1 MKERAPGE
9 RTGTGYPPMIAA
21 EKVTTN
27 AETCKSGTHRHL
39 NWVEIDS
46 ERLMHNLRLFRRL
59 VGNERKLLVVV
70 KSNAYG
76 HGILE
81 VSEISVQGGADWLGV
96 YSLEEGLELRS
107 HGLRCPI
114 LVMGYIPSANLGS
127 AIDSGLTMG
136 VSSLDVLKAL
146 KEKTG
151 ASGLKARVH
160 LKLET
165 GLNRLGLNGKELNEA
180 FAILGESP
188 GISVEG
194 LYTHFANIEDTLC
207 HDFAQQQLATF
218 KKLSQEITVR
228 LGGAP
233 LIRHSACTAAALLF
247 PDTYFEMVRAGIG
260 AYGMWPSKETLIT
273 ALETQ
278 KHLLEL
284 QPVITWKSRIAQ
296 VKRVKPGDTIGYGRS
311 YRVTRPARIAVI
323 PTGYADGYDRAL
335 SNRGY
340 VLIDGKEAPVLGRIC
355 MNVFMVDITHIPKAS
370 LEDEVVLLGRQGDGT
385 ISADTLAELI
395 GTINYEVT
403 TRINP
408 LLPRVVTQV
417 HDR

>member
-1 MKERAPGE
+1 MPATENAKRVVE
-9 RTGTGYPPMIAA
+9 TLHS
-21 EKVTTN
+21 TTHN
-27 AETCKSGTHRHL
+27 HL
-39 NWVEIDS
+39 NWVEIDRQS
-46 ERLMHNLRLFRRL
+46 LLHNLRLFRRL
-59 VGNERKLLVVV
+59 VGKERKLLVVV

-76 HGILE
+76 HGMCE
-81 VSEISVQGGADWLGV
+81 VSEISLRGGADWLGV
-96 YSLEEGLELRS
+96 YALEEGLTLRE
-107 HGLRCPI
+107 HGFTCPI
-114 LVMGYIPSANLGS
+114 LVMGYISFPNLS
-127 AIDSGLTMG
+127 LAIEHDLTMG
-136 VSSLDVLKAL
+136 ISSLDTLKAL
-146 KEKTG
+146 GELTKAG
-151 ASGLKARVH
+151 DLKARVH

-165 GLNRLGLNGKELNEA
+165 GLNRLGLQEKELSEA
-180 FAILGESP
+180 FTILNESP
-188 GISVEG
+188 AIAVEG

-207 HDFAQQQLATF
+207 HDFAQKQLATF
-218 KKLSQEITVR
+218 KKLSSRIISRIGSAHVM
-228 LGGAP
+228 
-233 LIRHSACTAAALLF
+233 RHSACTAATLLF
-247 PDTYFEMVRAGIG
+247 PDTYFELVRAGIG
-260 AYGMWPSKETLIT
+260 TYGMWPSKETLIT

-284 QPVITWKSRIAQ
+284 RPIITWKSRIAQ

-355 MNVFMVDITHIPKAS
+355 MNMFMVDVTHIPNAS
-370 LEDEVVLLGRQGDGT
+370 LEDEVVLLGRQGKEI

-403 TRINP
+403 ARINP

-417 HDR
+417 QQQ

>member
-1 MKERAPGE
+1 MMPATENV
-9 RTGTGYPPMIAA
+9 
-21 EKVTTN
+21 EKTY
-27 AETCKSGTHRHL
+27 ETPYSKTHCHL
-39 NWVEIDS
+39 NWIEIDRQS
-46 ERLMHNLRLFRRL
+46 LTHNLQLFRRL
-59 VGNERKLLVVV
+59 VGKERKLLVVV

-76 HGILE
+76 HGICE
-81 VSEISVQGGADWLGV
+81 VSEISMEGGADWLGV
-96 YSLEEGLELRS
+96 YSLEEGLALRS
-107 HGLRCPI
+107 HGLKCPV
-114 LVMGYIPSANLGS
+114 LVMGYIPAANLRS
-127 AIDSGLTMG
+127 AIENGLTMG

-146 KEKTG
+146 SETTG
-151 ASGLKARVH
+151 ASGLNASVH

-165 GLNRLGLNGKELNEA
+165 GLNRLGLHEKELNEA
-180 FAILGESP
+180 FAILHKSP

-207 HDFAQQQLATF
+207 HDFAQQQIATF
-218 KKLSQEITVR
+218 KKLSSAISVH

-260 AYGMWPSKETLIT
+260 TYGMWPSKETLIT

-284 QPVITWKSRIAQ
+284 QPIITWKSRIAQ
-296 VKRVKPGDTIGYGRS
+296 LKRVKPGDTVGYGRS

-340 VLIDGKEAPVLGRIC
+340 VLIDGKEAPVMGRIC
-355 MNVFMVDITHIPKAS
+355 MNMFMVDVTHIPKAS
-370 LEDEVVLLGRQGDGT
+370 LEDEVVLLGRQGNES

-403 TRINP
+403 TRISP

-417 HDR
+417 QSK